1 MKTHDR
7 HGGHHLFERNA
18 DMCSVDMRCV
28 DMRCVD
34 MRCVDMRCVERHND
48 QAPDCIGL
56 LLIAYDFV

>member
-18 DMCSVDMRCV
+18 DMRS
-28 DMRCVD
+28 VD